1 MRRPLLAALAL
12 GVAASSAACH
22 TTRHPAKTT
31 PATTVTPMTSAA
43 CAGSG
48 VRVVS
53 ASPVVVHHD
62 RAAVLERL
70 HLDPRAPETTVTAAQ
85 VDDPEAAKV
94 GLPAGPR
101 TMWLVLS
108 HDPARASTG
117 PAVNVSSAGP
127 RLTLRVVDD
136 ATLTPAG
143 AFDCG
148 PG

>member
-12 GVAASSAACH
+12 GVTASSAACH
-22 TTRHPAKTT
+22 TTRHPATTT
-31 PATTVTPMTSAA
+31 PATTVTPITPAA

-62 RAAVLERL
+62 LAAVLLRL
-70 HLDPRAPETTVTAAQ
+70 HLDPRALVATTTAAR
-85 VDDPEAAKV
+85 VDDPDAAKL
-94 GLPAGPR
+94 GLPNGPR
-101 TMWLVLS
+101 TMWLVLT
-108 HDPARASTG
+108 HDPPRASSG
-117 PAVNVSSAGP
+117 PAVNVSPGP
-127 RLTLRVVDD
+127 RLTLRLVDD

>member
-1 MRRPLLAALAL
+1 
-12 GVAASSAACH
+12 
-22 TTRHPAKTT
+22 
-31 PATTVTPMTSAA
+31 
-43 CAGSG
+43 
-48 VRVVS
+48 VS
-53 ASPVVVHHD
+53 ASPVVVHHGQ
-62 RAAVLERL
+62 AAVLERL
-70 HLDPRAPETTVTAAQ
+70 HLDPRALLATVTAAR
-85 VDDPEAAKV
+85 VDDPEATKV

-117 PAVNVSSAGP
+117 PAVNLSSAGP